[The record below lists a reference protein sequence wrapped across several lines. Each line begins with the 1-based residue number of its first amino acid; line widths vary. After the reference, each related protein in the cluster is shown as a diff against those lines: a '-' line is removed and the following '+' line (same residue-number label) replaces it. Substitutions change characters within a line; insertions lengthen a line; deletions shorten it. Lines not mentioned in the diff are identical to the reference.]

1 MIITSKQASALLGA
15 RKIGLKSTE
24 VSLDFNRTKSKVI
37 IEDDSFI
44 FGDGV
49 RITEKLIEKIL
60 KDQKSCFLVKDG
72 ALVKIQMF
80 SEQTNRYYKFVP
92 TDSAP
97 TIEISGIR
105 MHVTK
110 GMSPLEDASKKIES
124 ISPITGFVLDTCM
137 GLGYTAILASK
148 TAQIVITCEKDQN
161 VIEMARINPWSK
173 EIFDNKKISV
183 INTSVF
189 DEIKIFK
196 SEMFDFIIH
205 DPPRLSLAT
214 ELYSQEFYR
223 QIFRILKRDGR
234 LYHYIG
240 TPGSK
245 NRNINLASN
254 VSKRLKIAGFKKI
267 FAVHY
272 GLAAFKS

>member
-37 IEDDSFI
+37 IEDGSFI

-173 EIFDNKKISV
+173 EMFDNKKISV